1 MKKSC
6 GGIFVL
12 LQIAVSVFYCFEGL
26 IFSFQHTV
34 GSIIGIC
41 VYFLCTITV
50 YGLGKTVVKT
60 QDFTLIAGYDPKK
73 NYNKAEAADMVRYI
87 TIAACFIGMVY
98 AAMFLITPLL
108 SNGAERELFSGILTA
123 GYVISLTVDI
133 FVFNAKYKDR
143 IIIKEGEE
151 T

>member
-12 LQIAVSVFYCFEGL
+12 LQIAVSVFYCLEGL
-26 IFSFQHTV
+26 IFSFEHTV

-50 YGLGKTVVKT
+50 YGMGKFVVAT

-73 NYNKAEAADMVRYI
+73 NYNRAEFTDMVRYI

-98 AAMFLITPLL
+98 AALHLVIPFIG
-108 SNGAERELFSGILTA
+108 SNAERELFGGILEA
-123 GYVISLTVDI
+123 GYIISLAVDI
-133 FVFNAKYKDR
+133 FVLNAKYKDR

-151 T
+151 A

>member
-26 IFSFQHTV
+26 IFSFEQ
-34 GSIIGIC
+34 GLGGIISIW
-41 VYFLCTITV
+41 VYFLATITV

-60 QDFTLIAGYDPKK
+60 QDFSIIAGYDPKK
-73 NYNKAEAADMVRYI
+73 NYNKAEVTNMVRYI
-87 TIAACFIGMVY
+87 TLVGCFIGTVY
-98 AAMFLITPLL
+98 AALHLIIPFIG
-108 SNGAERELFSGILTA
+108 SSAERELFAGILTA
-123 GYVISLTVDI
+123 GYVISLAVDI
-133 FVFNAKYKDR
+133 FVFSAKFKDR
-143 IIIKEGEE
+143 IVIKE